1 MEPSN
6 NNLPPNPTPPHPLL
20 VAYYFTVKLYSVRKD
35 IENQYFMN

>member
-6 NNLPPNPTPPHPLL
+6 NNLPPTPPTHPLL
-20 VAYYFTVKLYSVRKD
+20 VAYYFAVKLYSVCKD